1 MGITALSIPTLQ
13 GHRSQ
18 VNLIEF
24 SLIVC
29 LPDLIREFGQEFLL
43 TLSFTLGKL

>member
-1 MGITALSIPTLQ
+1 MGNTELSIPTLPGQ
-13 GHRSQ
+13 CPQ

-24 SLIVC
+24 SLIAC